1 MKIYKMAA
9 KCAYCGG
16 MGEVQLNGEE
26 ELQDFIELGEDNILC
41 CASCAVKEAEEIRK
55 EIEARLAHERR

>member
-55 EIEARLAHERR
+55 KMEAKLTHERR